1 LNRRQDLFGEL
12 ARAPL
17 EHFYSLFA
25 EDSNLLFLAEINAIS
40 DMEKTPFNKIR
51 KILLIF
57 PPV

>member
-1 LNRRQDLFGEL
+1 LEL
-12 ARAPL
+12 AKL
-17 EHFYSLFA
+17 GYLHFYFFA

-57 PPV
+57 PFTSFKVQVQS